1 MLAVRSG
8 AHMGLVQRIV
18 SSSMKVAA
26 SQALRK
32 HTIMASVPTT
42 CQPCNEC
49 FKVLKIP
56 PVASLADVT
65 EAYHQQA
72 LRWLPEYE
80 LEDPEVAEK
89 TFEKL
94 RGAYQM
100 LTRQF
105 EIDASDSD
113 SESRVE

>member
-1 MLAVRSG
+1 MLAVRS
-8 AHMGLVQRIV
+8 AHMGLVQRMV
-18 SSSMKVAA
+18 SSSVKVAA

-32 HTIMASVPTT
+32 HTIMAGVSTSS
-42 CQPCNEC
+42 QPYNEC

-80 LEDPEVAEK
+80 LEDPEIAEK

-94 RGAYQM
+94 RGAYDV

-105 EIDASDSD
+105 EMPGS
-113 SESRVE
+113 SRLETETVE